1 MPVDCI
7 VATCEL
13 VPRLDPD
20 DRMLVTELRK
30 RGVSVSIAVWNDPRV
45 DWGAAALCLVR
56 STWDYHRRYDEF
68 LTWIE
73 RIASLTVVKN
83 DPQLLRWNA
92 HKSYLRDLERR
103 GVPVVPT
110 LWLERGARAS
120 LREIAQAHGW
130 RSLVLKPARGAAS
143 HGVTLV
149 REDAASLANGEAC
162 LEELLARDDVLVQ
175 PYLEAVVTYGERA
188 LIFLHGRYSHA
199 AVKKP
204 FDRILAVSSGPSS
217 YARATSDEI
226 EIAARAVAAVGGTPL
241 YARVDL
247 LKDDDGGVRVS
258 ELELIEPTL
267 YFALHEP
274 ARRELASAV
283 ERELELAANP
293 RRSEGVPVVSCR
305 DAAQ

>member
-1 MPVDCI
+1 MPLDCI

-13 VPRLDPD
+13 VPELDPD
-20 DRMLVTELRK
+20 DRMFVSELRR
-30 RGVSVSIAVWNDPRV
+30 RGVSISIAVWNDPRV
-45 DWGAAALCLVR
+45 DWGAASLCLVR

-68 LTWIE
+68 LAWIE

-83 DPQLLRWNA
+83 DPRLLRWNA
-92 HKSYLRDLERR
+92 HKSYLRDLERS
-103 GVPVVPT
+103 GVPVVST
-110 LWLERGARAS
+110 FWVNRGERAS
-120 LREIAQAHGW
+120 LRDIAQARGW

-149 REDAASLANGEAC
+149 RGDAASLADGQTC
-162 LEELLARDDVLVQ
+162 LVQLLAEDDVLVQ

-188 LIFLHGRYSHA
+188 LIFLGGHYSHA

-204 FDRILAVSSGPSS
+204 FDRILAVSTGPSS
-217 YARATSDEI
+217 HARATPDEI
-226 EIAARAVAAVGGTPL
+226 EIAARAVAAVPGAPI

-247 LKDDDGGVRVS
+247 LKDDDGNLRVS

-274 ARRELASAV
+274 ARSELASAV
-283 ERELELAANP
+283 ERELELIANP
-293 RRSEGVPVVSCR
+293 RRCVVR
-305 DAAQ
+305 

>member
-13 VPRLDPD
+13 VPELDPD
-20 DRMLVTELRK
+20 DRMLVSELRR

-68 LTWIE
+68 LAWIE

-83 DPQLLRWNA
+83 DPRLLRWNA
-92 HKSYLRDLERR
+92 HKSYLRDLERS
-103 GVPVVPT
+103 GVPVVST
-110 LWLERGARAS
+110 FWVNRGERAS
-120 LREIAQAHGW
+120 LRDIAQARGW

-149 REDAASLANGEAC
+149 RGDAASLADGQTC
-162 LEELLARDDVLVQ
+162 LVQLLAEDDVLVQ

-188 LIFLHGRYSHA
+188 LIFLGGHYSHA

-217 YARATSDEI
+217 QARATPDEI
-226 EIAARAVAAVGGTPL
+226 EIAARAVAAVPGAPI

-247 LKDDDGGVRVS
+247 LKDDDGNLRVS

-274 ARRELASAV
+274 ARSELASAV
-283 ERELELAANP
+283 ERELELIANP
-293 RRSEGVPVVSCR
+293 RRCVVR
-305 DAAQ
+305 